1 MPQHRHK
8 PDGPAEQDAARLKIS
23 PAINTPSPAW
33 LDLIEASCRAEE
45 LFGVDEC
52 ERFAEEL
59 RRRRSR

>member
-1 MPQHRHK
+1 MPQHRHR
-8 PDGPAEQDAARLKIS
+8 PPVQAEQDAARLKIS
-23 PAINTPSPAW
+23 HAINTPTPAW
-33 LDLIEASCRAEE
+33 RDLLEASCRAEE

>member
-23 PAINTPSPAW
+23 HAINTPSPAL